1 MGFSENGSKR
11 AAIAVKNS
19 SGEAAM
25 EWVFACRSAVKRGPS
40 LYIWLAGLLY
50 YGSRP
55 SLYNGPLARARPPAA
70 PRRGTPGVGGV
81 HPALTV
87 PSDHPLTS
95 DHP

>member
-40 LYIWLAGLLY
+40 LYIWLAGLLWLAALLII
-50 YGSRP
+50 RP
-55 SLYNGPLARARPPAA
+55 SGKGSPACSASPGHAWCGRRA
-70 PRRGTPGVGGV
+70 PRAYR
-81 HPALTV
+81 A
-87 PSDHPLTS
+87 
-95 DHP
+95 